1 MIYVSDSKYKHIIDI
16 AIVQMMND
24 GTLKILEDK
33 WLQVS
38 FDSCHGN
45 QKKVWITEY
54 FISLKSP
61 KAYKGPN
68 QTKKNQQKYGD

>member
-1 MIYVSDSKYKHIIDI
+1 MFSDSKYKHIIDI

-45 QKKVWITEY
+45 QKKVWIT
-54 FISLKSP
+54 
-61 KAYKGPN
+61 
-68 QTKKNQQKYGD
+68 

>member
-1 MIYVSDSKYKHIIDI
+1 MFSDSKYKHIIDI

-45 QKKVWITEY
+45 QKKVLIT
-54 FISLKSP
+54 P
-61 KAYKGPN
+61 KTYKGPN
-68 QTKKNQQKYGD
+68 PRKIYLGSVTSQSFY